1 MKIVIKSMNI
11 IYEFILVKKK
21 NYLNEWQLLVNIIS
35 YQLIIVTVS

>member
-1 MKIVIKSMNI
+1 MNI

-21 NYLNEWQLLVNIIS
+21 IYLNEWQLLVNIIS

>member
-1 MKIVIKSMNI
+1 MNI
-11 IYEFILVKKK
+11 IYEFILVKK

>member
-1 MKIVIKSMNI
+1 MNI